1 MFSTHQV
8 VLIDNKTARIKLLQ
22 VIDNILRWKYNTVNG

>member
-1 MFSTHQV
+1 MFEAHQNIHV
-8 VLIDNKTARIKLLQ
+8 DVKRAKIKLLQ